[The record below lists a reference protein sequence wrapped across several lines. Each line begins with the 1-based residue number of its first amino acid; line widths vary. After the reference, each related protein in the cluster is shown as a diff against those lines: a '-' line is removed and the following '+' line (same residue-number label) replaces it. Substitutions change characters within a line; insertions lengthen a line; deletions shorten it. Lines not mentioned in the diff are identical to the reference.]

1 MSIVDY
7 NGTSEYARMA
17 ANIINATWDQANVKA
32 AAFENKVGLVDGA
45 LIGTPVTPISTV
57 PTDATGVSEP
67 SITIPTDANAAD
79 ILSAFDTKYGELIG
93 MLSIKFTD
101 FLTEYFP
108 GEAAVYGKAE
118 TWVSNALSNSDYGIP
133 AAVAAQLLTDE
144 KSRAYA
150 EAAVL
155 SDAVLETY
163 AARRF
168 PLPPG
173 ASAGA
178 VLQITQKAQD
188 SISEAGRKLMM
199 AYIDNLRYAVD
210 KALSMRQLALG
221 SAEEYIKS
229 LMSGPA
235 LASQIV
241 TSAYDGQS
249 KLISAVSSFY
259 NARIDAKKLVKQAEQ
274 FNAQTALT
282 VAEKNQAVELALVE
296 ERIKSLMTEAS
307 ALAQMV
313 SSLFNN
319 LHTGATLSSSNS
331 S

>member
-1 MSIVDY
+1 MAIVDTTGLS
-7 NGTSEYARMA
+7 GTARIA
-17 ANIINATWDQANVKA
+17 ANIINSTWDQANVKSA
-32 AAFENKVGLVDGA
+32 EFDFKVRTVEGVLA
-45 LIGTPVTPISTV
+45 GTPVTPITTV
-57 PTDATGVSEP
+57 ATDTIGVIEPTV
-67 SITIPTDANAAD
+67 TIPTNANVTD
-79 ILSAFDTKYGELIG
+79 ILLKFDEKYAELIA
-93 MLSIKFTD
+93 MLSTKLTD

-108 GEAAVYGKAE
+108 NEEAVYAKAE
-118 TWVSNALSNSDYGIP
+118 TRVSDALSNSDYGIP

-155 SDAVLETY
+155 SDAALE
-163 AARRF
+163 AFASRRF

-173 ASAGA
+173 AAAGA
-178 VLQITQKAQD
+178 VLQINQKAQD

-199 AYIDNLRYAVD
+199 AYVENMRYAVD

-235 LASQIV
+235 LANQVIS
-241 TSAYDGQS
+241 SAYDEQT
-249 KLISAVSSFY
+249 KLISAASSFY

-282 VAEKNQAVELALVE
+282 VAEKNQAVELAIVE
-296 ERIKSLMTEAS
+296 ERIKSLMTEAG
-307 ALAQMV
+307 AIAQMV

-319 LHTGATLSSSNS
+319 LHTGATLSSSS
-331 S
+331 